1 MAQENIESD
10 RKLGLFAGGVQ
21 SFIQKAESM
30 FETILLQVNRE
41 QHKSDVVVSQGVP
54 ENLCFGF
61 PSYSISAHVPECAP

>member
-1 MAQENIESD
+1 
-10 RKLGLFAGGVQ
+10 
-21 SFIQKAESM
+21 M